1 MSASSLSVQN
11 IEGALADIAPNCDV
25 FRAYLFG
32 SCARGEQHVG
42 SDVDLCLETGPTFS
56 LFNAGGFASEL
67 EDRLGASVD
76 VVTEQSCYPHVRENM
91 LRDRVLL
98 YECSIGLG
106 GCHACFKRNRIC
118 WRTGAGYEGR

>member
-1 MSASSLSVQN
+1 MSASALPVQN

-25 FRAYLFG
+25 FRAYLFS
-32 SCARGEQHVG
+32 SCARGEQHVS
-42 SDVDLCLETGPTFS
+42 SDVDLCLEAGPTFS
-56 LFNAGGFASEL
+56 LFNAEGFASEL
-67 EDRLGASVD
+67 EGRPGASVD
-76 VVTEQSCYPHVRENM
+76 VLTEESCYPHVRENM